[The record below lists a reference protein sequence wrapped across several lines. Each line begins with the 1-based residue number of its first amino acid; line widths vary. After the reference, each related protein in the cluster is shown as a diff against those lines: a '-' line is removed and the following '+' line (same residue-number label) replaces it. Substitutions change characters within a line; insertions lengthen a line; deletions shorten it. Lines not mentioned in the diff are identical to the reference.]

1 MSGEDWFWLVIS
13 AISIAA
19 LIVMARK
26 DGML

>member
-1 MSGEDWFWLVIS
+1 MSGENWVLIIIS
-13 AISIAA
+13 AILIVA